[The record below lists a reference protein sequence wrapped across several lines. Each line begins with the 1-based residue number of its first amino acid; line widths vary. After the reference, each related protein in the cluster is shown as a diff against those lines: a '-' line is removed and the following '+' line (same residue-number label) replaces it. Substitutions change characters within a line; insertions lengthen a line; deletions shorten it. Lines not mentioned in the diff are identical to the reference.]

1 MPRFGIG
8 AKLLV
13 FSVIIFAGYAFL
25 AGLAS
30 HKIHQTISAERVE
43 MVRHL
48 DETAVSMVKAAH
60 ARAQSGEMTEAAAQ
74 KMVKD
79 QLRIMRY
86 GHGEYYY
93 VPASDG
99 TNTARGGRPG

>member
-1 MPRFGIG
+1 
-8 AKLLV
+8 
-13 FSVIIFAGYAFL
+13 
-25 AGLAS
+25 
-30 HKIHQTISAERVE
+30 

-48 DETAVSMVKAAH
+48 DETAVSMVKAAY

-86 GHGEYYY
+86 GNGEYYY
-93 VPASDG
+93 VHDYDG
-99 TNTARGGRPG
+99 TNIVHGGKAEREGQNFYKFVDSNGRQIIKEADRSRA